1 MLNIIEEMLIVLVWR
16 LRKGGVGNGG
26 GKGSGV
32 SIAGQII
39 LEDDRGAIST
49 YIHAHQGWEK
59 KKKRFIYK
67 S

>member
-49 YIHAHQGWEK
+49 YIHAH
-59 KKKRFIYK
+59 
-67 S
+67 